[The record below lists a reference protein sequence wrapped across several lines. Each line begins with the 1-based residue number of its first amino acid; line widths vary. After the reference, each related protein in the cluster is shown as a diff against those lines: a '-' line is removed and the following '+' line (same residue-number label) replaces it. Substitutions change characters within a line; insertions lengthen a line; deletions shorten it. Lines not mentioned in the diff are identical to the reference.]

1 MIDHPSRARED
12 SYLISDSSMF
22 SEIDCEIDSDF
33 RLSWRFHFRIQFHFS
48 DFTFALYYFSGSE
61 IRIRAQSKI
70 QFQF

>member
-33 RLSWRFHFRIQFHFS
+33 RLSWRIHCRTSHYPLMVSTCNLNVKRCMI
-48 DFTFALYYFSGSE
+48 DDW
-61 IRIRAQSKI
+61 I
-70 QFQF
+70 